1 MRMISRYTR
10 KPVPPDAL
18 EIHGLAKNA
27 LEHHPLPEPRDDI
40 YPATAATESYEEFLR
55 ESEILKESNYPDIT
69 AADNGSSWS
78 ASQSYTG
85 TSTEDS
91 SVFSWGYDEFDKA
104 ATRQVQQMFRHIDEL
119 LYEQKESVHVE
130 GLQVEC
136 QQWTSSFPHLRILGK
151 QVVIP
156 TDEGFGWYSS
166 SPSSSLGSLDV
177 SPVQERDS
185 SEFSILGKKIP
196 LWVTPIHKDADI
208 SKPPTVC
215 SVESEEGEDGVIV
228 SEGIMEEYLAFD
240 CRDVE
245 EELHERKM
253 GLSSDR
259 QKLGFPPISPCYC
272 MKDAVLTYVFDDVWS
287 EVLGSVE
294 ELICRHWEGSVSGND
309 DEKNVITAET
319 MRMDPGSPF
328 LQFEPLP
335 LVLPRVPQ
343 AKMPSITSNLC
354 PQPRC
359 SRKTKKRRKSPQINV
374 SQGSSGGPQQN
385 LNGLMVIHGM
395 HLQQRNLPLIDKIL
409 DLDDK
414 PLLRPGSSS
423 ILSTRTR
430 PNRTLELS
438 TSSLSY
444 SAHSARR
451 RNPPPRTLHP
461 INTNHSRSGTPRS
474 MDEVIRGTRLP
485 TAHDQL
491 FSPSL
496 MPLSRN
502 NLLPPISTADVVEHL
517 NTVGSQR
524 QTDPRG
530 NSSRAQSAMEDEINH
545 QQPQERLF
553 LPDHFS
559 RPNTTHAFWPDPQ
572 YRRSCTV
579 IDYANQTRT
588 SRGSAGTGTCNILT
602 EIIIMAVMWGICC
615 FHITSLKLYLQHEQ
629 KTPINKFIL
638 YLIYSSDLLLYKV
651 SQIWGLCGFSSC
663 HM

>member
-1 MRMISRYTR
+1 MRMISRYRR

-18 EIHGLAKNA
+18 EMV
-27 LEHHPLPEPRDDI
+27 
-40 YPATAATESYEEFLR
+40 
-55 ESEILKESNYPDIT
+55 SETLKESNYPDIT
-69 AADNGSSWS
+69 PADNGSSWS

-130 GLQVEC
+130 GLQEEC

-177 SPVQERDS
+177 SAVQERDS

-196 LWVTPIHKDADI
+196 LCVTPVHKDVDF
-208 SKPPTVC
+208 SKLPTVC

-228 SEGIMEEYLAFD
+228 SEGTMEEYLAFD

-272 MKDAVLTYVFDDVWS
+272 MKDAVLTYVFDDVWR

-294 ELICRHWEGSVSGND
+294 ELICRHWEGSVSN
-309 DEKNVITAET
+309 DEKNVITVET

-385 LNGLMVIHGM
+385 LNGLMVIHGI
-395 HLQQRNLPLIDKIL
+395 HLQQRNLPLIEKIL

-430 PNRTLELS
+430 LNRTLELS

-491 FSPSL
+491 LSPSL

-502 NLLPPISTADVVEHL
+502 NLLPPISTADVMEHL
-517 NTVGSQR
+517 NTVRSQR
-524 QTDPRG
+524 QTEARG

-545 QQPQERLF
+545 QQPQERFF

-559 RPNTTHAFWPDPQ
+559 SPNTTHAFWPDPQ
-572 YRRSCTV
+572 YHRSCTV
-579 IDYANQTRT
+579 IDYANQPRT
-588 SRGSAGTGTCNILT
+588 SRGSAGTVG
-602 EIIIMAVMWGICC
+602 
-615 FHITSLKLYLQHEQ
+615 LQLHGSGRAHSRGGSVTRSRQ
-629 KTPINKFIL
+629 
-638 YLIYSSDLLLYKV
+638 
-651 SQIWGLCGFSSC
+651 GL
-663 HM
+663 

>member
-18 EIHGLAKNA
+18 EIHGLAKHA
-27 LEHHPLPEPRDDI
+27 LEHHPLPEPLDDI
-40 YPATAATESYEEFLR
+40 YTATPATESYEEFLR
-55 ESEILKESNYPDIT
+55 ESETLKESNYPNIT

-78 ASQSYTG
+78 ASQTYTG

-130 GLQVEC
+130 GLQEEC
-136 QQWTSSFPHLRILGK
+136 QQWTSSFPHLR
-151 QVVIP
+151 
-156 TDEGFGWYSS
+156 
-166 SPSSSLGSLDV
+166 
-177 SPVQERDS
+177 
-185 SEFSILGKKIP
+185 FSILGKKIP
-196 LWVTPIHKDADI
+196 LCVTPVHKDVDF

-240 CRDVE
+240 CRDME

-294 ELICRHWEGSVSGND
+294 ELICRHWEGSVSD
-309 DEKNVITAET
+309 DEKKVITVET

-385 LNGLMVIHGM
+385 LNGLMVIHGI

-414 PLLRPGSSS
+414 SLLRPGSSS

-491 FSPSL
+491 LSPSL

-517 NTVGSQR
+517 NTVRSQR
-524 QTDPRG
+524 QTEARG

-579 IDYANQTRT
+579 IDYANQPQT
-588 SRGSAGTGTCNILT
+588 SRGSAGTVG
-602 EIIIMAVMWGICC
+602 
-615 FHITSLKLYLQHEQ
+615 LQLHGSVRAHSRGGSVTRSRQ
-629 KTPINKFIL
+629 
-638 YLIYSSDLLLYKV
+638 
-651 SQIWGLCGFSSC
+651 GL
-663 HM
+663 

>member
-1 MRMISRYTR
+1 MKMISRYTR

-18 EIHGLAKNA
+18 EM
-27 LEHHPLPEPRDDI
+27 
-40 YPATAATESYEEFLR
+40 
-55 ESEILKESNYPDIT
+55 ESETLKESNYPDIT
-69 AADNGSSWS
+69 PADNGSSWS

-130 GLQVEC
+130 GLQEEC

-196 LWVTPIHKDADI
+196 LCVTPVHKDVDF
-208 SKPPTVC
+208 SKPPTVS

-294 ELICRHWEGSVSGND
+294 ELICRHWEGSVSD
-309 DEKNVITAET
+309 DEKNVITVET
-319 MRMDPGSPF
+319 MRIDPGSPF

-385 LNGLMVIHGM
+385 LNGLMVIHGI
-395 HLQQRNLPLIDKIL
+395 HLQQRNLPLIEKIL

-491 FSPSL
+491 LSPSL

-517 NTVGSQR
+517 NTVRSQR
-524 QTDPRG
+524 QTEARG

-572 YRRSCTV
+572 YHRSCTV
-579 IDYANQTRT
+579 IDYANQPRT
-588 SRGSAGTGTCNILT
+588 SRGSAGTVG
-602 EIIIMAVMWGICC
+602 
-615 FHITSLKLYLQHEQ
+615 LQLHGSGRAHSRGGSVTRSRQ
-629 KTPINKFIL
+629 
-638 YLIYSSDLLLYKV
+638 
-651 SQIWGLCGFSSC
+651 GL
-663 HM
+663 

>member
-1 MRMISRYTR
+1 MISRYTR
-10 KPVPPDAL
+10 KPVPPGAL

-27 LEHHPLPEPRDDI
+27 LEHHPLPEPLDDI
-40 YPATAATESYEEFLR
+40 YPATQATKSYEEFLR

-69 AADNGSSWS
+69 AADNGSSRS

-91 SVFSWGYDEFDKA
+91 SVFSWGYDEFDKV

-196 LWVTPIHKDADI
+196 LWVTSVHKDADF
-208 SKPPTVC
+208 SKPATVR

-245 EELHERKM
+245 EELHEKKM
-253 GLSSDR
+253 GFSSDK

-294 ELICRHWEGSVSGND
+294 ELICRHWEGSVSD
-309 DEKNVITAET
+309 DEKNVITVET
-319 MRMDPGSPF
+319 IRMDPGSPF
-328 LQFEPLP
+328 LQLEPLP
-335 LVLPRVPQ
+335 LVLPRAPQ
-343 AKMPSITSNLC
+343 VKMPSITSNL
-354 PQPRC
+354 
-359 SRKTKKRRKSPQINV
+359 INV

-385 LNGLMVIHGM
+385 LNGLMVIHGI
-395 HLQQRNLPLIDKIL
+395 HLHQRNLPLIDKIL

-485 TAHDQL
+485 TVHDQL
-491 FSPSL
+491 LSPSL

-502 NLLPPISTADVVEHL
+502 NLLPPINTADEVEHL

-579 IDYANQTRT
+579 IDYANQPRT
-588 SRGSAGTGTCNILT
+588 SRGSAGTVG
-602 EIIIMAVMWGICC
+602 
-615 FHITSLKLYLQHEQ
+615 LQLHGSVRAHSRGGSVTRSRQ
-629 KTPINKFIL
+629 AL
-638 YLIYSSDLLLYKV
+638 
-651 SQIWGLCGFSSC
+651 
-663 HM
+663 